1 MFRPDSNRDRT
12 DYSGILMPPDGY
24 RLDRAVGTTY
34 SLDLEA
40 LTAVAICLGLSEETD
55 SKLMQNPI
63 GMLNA
68 LQKVSDKIVLFCEA
82 GQIKVPTKP
91 TALSILLEKMVV
103 EVALPKDRQLGRYP
117 SFHPKTWVLA
127 YVNADGDKKY
137 RFVVMSR
144 NLTFDRSW
152 DISFAMDSSKNVRQK
167 KKTQPIC
174 DFLDYLVMNV
184 HNTSNNAGK
193 KRNLIRGLCADIKD
207 VSFSLDSKIF
217 GEDFEVLPLGI
228 GKNAYRMQEDIL
240 FCKERGNANSTFNEL
255 VVMSPFLSESVIA
268 DFNLTD
274 RALSDCK
281 RTLVTRR
288 SELGKLKASDVD
300 NFTIY
305 ALKDEI
311 IDGEEEISDELA
323 DKKKQDIHAKIYLRR
338 KYSDVDLYLGSMNA
352 SYSAINKNVEM
363 MLWLGTKN
371 MYLNGDKFLEDIFCG
386 PVGDAKNPFEQ
397 VTVADAVLETESD
410 NRNLLEQKIKDLCR
424 VKRQAVIQ
432 EDNENVGKY
441 KIEVEFSG
449 IESDSAITVLP
460 FNSKQEQILSEHIEF
475 SELEILQLSEFYEIT
490 ARSGDDTIRRIIM
503 IPTSGFP
510 DDRESAAVNSVVKDR
525 ASFVEYIAFV
535 LGDDYV
541 ASMLEGKQMG
551 ESGFFANSSD
561 QLQRTSDMRYI
572 IDSTKTSAGTR
583 KLPITQDVANMFR
596 AIIEDRE
603 APKYEKIIDGYS
615 GFLFVD
621 KNGNPLVAMHWQHR
635 LNHMVKR
642 YNDIYRVQMPN
653 ITPHVCRHTYCSNMA
668 KSGMNPKTLQYLMG
682 HSDIAVTLNVYTHIG
697 LDDATEELR
706 KLEEMENA
714 RRELEKGQEKPVS
727 QKMFKAI

>member
-1 MFRPDSNRDRT
+1 MFRPDSNQDRT
-12 DYSGILMPPDGY
+12 DYSSILMPPDGY

-117 SFHPKTWVLA
+117 AFHPKTWILA
-127 YVNADGDKKY
+127 YVNAEGDKKY

-174 DFLDYLVMNV
+174 DFLDYLVTNV

-217 GEDFEVLPLGI
+217 RENFEVLPLGI

-300 NFTIY
+300 NFTIS

-338 KYSDVDLYLGSMNA
+338 KYSDVDL
-352 SYSAINKNVEM
+352 
-363 MLWLGTKN
+363 
-371 MYLNGDKFLEDIFCG
+371 
-386 PVGDAKNPFEQ
+386 
-397 VTVADAVLETESD
+397 
-410 NRNLLEQKIKDLCR
+410 
-424 VKRQAVIQ
+424 
-432 EDNENVGKY
+432 
-441 KIEVEFSG
+441 
-449 IESDSAITVLP
+449 
-460 FNSKQEQILSEHIEF
+460 
-475 SELEILQLSEFYEIT
+475 
-490 ARSGDDTIRRIIM
+490 
-503 IPTSGFP
+503 
-510 DDRESAAVNSVVKDR
+510 
-525 ASFVEYIAFV
+525 
-535 LGDDYV
+535 
-541 ASMLEGKQMG
+541 
-551 ESGFFANSSD
+551 
-561 QLQRTSDMRYI
+561 
-572 IDSTKTSAGTR
+572 
-583 KLPITQDVANMFR
+583 
-596 AIIEDRE
+596 
-603 APKYEKIIDGYS
+603 
-615 GFLFVD
+615 
-621 KNGNPLVAMHWQHR
+621 
-635 LNHMVKR
+635 
-642 YNDIYRVQMPN
+642 
-653 ITPHVCRHTYCSNMA
+653 
-668 KSGMNPKTLQYLMG
+668 
-682 HSDIAVTLNVYTHIG
+682 
-697 LDDATEELR
+697 
-706 KLEEMENA
+706 
-714 RRELEKGQEKPVS
+714 
-727 QKMFKAI
+727 

>member
-127 YVNADGDKKY
+127 YVNAEGDKKY

-288 SELGKLKASDVD
+288 SELLD
-300 NFTIY
+300 
-305 ALKDEI
+305 
-311 IDGEEEISDELA
+311 
-323 DKKKQDIHAKIYLRR
+323 
-338 KYSDVDLYLGSMNA
+338 
-352 SYSAINKNVEM
+352 
-363 MLWLGTKN
+363 
-371 MYLNGDKFLEDIFCG
+371 
-386 PVGDAKNPFEQ
+386 
-397 VTVADAVLETESD
+397 
-410 NRNLLEQKIKDLCR
+410 CR
-424 VKRQAVIQ
+424 
-432 EDNENVGKY
+432 
-441 KIEVEFSG
+441 S
-449 IESDSAITVLP
+449 
-460 FNSKQEQILSEHIEF
+460 
-475 SELEILQLSEFYEIT
+475 
-490 ARSGDDTIRRIIM
+490 
-503 IPTSGFP
+503 
-510 DDRESAAVNSVVKDR
+510 
-525 ASFVEYIAFV
+525 
-535 LGDDYV
+535 
-541 ASMLEGKQMG
+541 
-551 ESGFFANSSD
+551 
-561 QLQRTSDMRYI
+561 
-572 IDSTKTSAGTR
+572 
-583 KLPITQDVANMFR
+583 
-596 AIIEDRE
+596 
-603 APKYEKIIDGYS
+603 
-615 GFLFVD
+615 
-621 KNGNPLVAMHWQHR
+621 
-635 LNHMVKR
+635 
-642 YNDIYRVQMPN
+642 
-653 ITPHVCRHTYCSNMA
+653 
-668 KSGMNPKTLQYLMG
+668 
-682 HSDIAVTLNVYTHIG
+682 
-697 LDDATEELR
+697 
-706 KLEEMENA
+706 
-714 RRELEKGQEKPVS
+714 
-727 QKMFKAI
+727 

>member
-311 IDGEEEISDELA
+311 IDGEDEISDELA

-424 VKRQAVIQ
+424 VKRQAVIS
-432 EDNENVGKY
+432 EDNENAGKY

-449 IESDSAITVLP
+449 IESDSEVTVSP
-460 FNSKQEQILSEHIEF
+460 FNSKQEQTLSEHIEF

-561 QLQRTSDMRYI
+561 AMPALYEKML
-572 IDSTKTSAGTR
+572 KTSVEGPERIKDIGYVLKMVTD
-583 KLPITQDVANMFR
+583 KD
-596 AIIEDRE
+596 IIPDE
-603 APKYEKIIDGYS
+603 
-615 GFLFVD
+615 F
-621 KNGNPLVAMHWQHR
+621 
-635 LNHMVKR
+635 
-642 YNDIYRVQMPN
+642 
-653 ITPHVCRHTYCSNMA
+653 
-668 KSGMNPKTLQYLMG
+668 
-682 HSDIAVTLNVYTHIG
+682 
-697 LDDATEELR
+697 
-706 KLEEMENA
+706 
-714 RRELEKGQEKPVS
+714 RELYETFCNTLK
-727 QKMFKAI
+727 IRR

>member
-1 MFRPDSNRDRT
+1 MREMRDS
-12 DYSGILMPPDGY
+12 G
-24 RLDRAVGTTY
+24 V
-34 SLDLEA
+34 EW
-40 LTAVAICLGLSEETD
+40 
-55 SKLMQNPI
+55 I
-63 GMLNA
+63 GE
-68 LQKVSDKIVLFCEA
+68 I
-82 GQIKVPTKP
+82 
-91 TALSILLEKMVV
+91 
-103 EVALPKDRQLGRYP
+103 PKDWNCCKQ
-117 SFHPKTWVLA
+117 
-127 YVNADGDKKY
+127 KY
-137 RFVVMSR
+137 RFTLINGRAFKDNEFEEDGTYRILRVGNLFSNPVWYSSSLELEPDKYCEKGDLIYAWSMSYGPYIW
-144 NLTFDRSW
+144 NEEKVIYHYHIWKTKLVSDMDKMFSYYYLQALTES
-152 DISFAMDSSKNVRQK
+152 IKSQTHETTMGFAMDSSKNVRQK

-174 DFLDYLVMNV
+174 DFLDYLVTNV

-397 VTVADAVLETESD
+397 VTVADDVLETESD

-424 VKRQAVIQ
+424 VKRQAVIS
-432 EDNENVGKY
+432 EDNENAGKY

-449 IESDSAITVLP
+449 IESDSEVTVSP
-460 FNSKQEQILSEHIEF
+460 FNSKQEQTLSEHIEF

-561 QLQRTSDMRYI
+561 AMPALYEKML
-572 IDSTKTSAGTR
+572 KTSVEGPERIKDIGYVLKMVTD
-583 KLPITQDVANMFR
+583 KD
-596 AIIEDRE
+596 IIPDE
-603 APKYEKIIDGYS
+603 
-615 GFLFVD
+615 F
-621 KNGNPLVAMHWQHR
+621 
-635 LNHMVKR
+635 
-642 YNDIYRVQMPN
+642 
-653 ITPHVCRHTYCSNMA
+653 
-668 KSGMNPKTLQYLMG
+668 
-682 HSDIAVTLNVYTHIG
+682 
-697 LDDATEELR
+697 
-706 KLEEMENA
+706 
-714 RRELEKGQEKPVS
+714 RELYETFCNTLK
-727 QKMFKAI
+727 IRR